1 MPTEPTMEYLTEDI
15 IEKVKIE
22 LGPTFKEGDDKVLEN
37 IVIMV
42 RDEAFEVANR
52 MAETTTDF
60 IDLKACI
67 FKASII
73 CYENRG
79 VEGQTRQGELGQE
92 LHFIDWHNY
101 LRDTVITSG
110 KRFVI

>member
-1 MPTEPTMEYLTEDI
+1 
-15 IEKVKIE
+15 
-22 LGPTFKEGDDKVLEN
+22 
-37 IVIMV
+37 MV

-73 CYENRG
+73 AYENRG
-79 VEGQTRQGELGQE
+79 VEGQTRQQELGQE
-92 LHFIDWHNY
+92 LHFMDWHNY
-101 LRDTVITSG
+101 LRDTVITTG
-110 KRFVI
+110 KRFVIWNLLD